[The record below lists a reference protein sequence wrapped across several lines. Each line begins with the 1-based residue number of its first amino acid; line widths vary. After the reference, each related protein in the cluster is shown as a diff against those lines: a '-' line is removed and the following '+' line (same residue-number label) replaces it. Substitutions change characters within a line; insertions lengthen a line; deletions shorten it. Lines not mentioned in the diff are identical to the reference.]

1 MNREITRRT
10 VLRGLGAAI
19 ALPWLEIMATPA
31 GLSAGTTT
39 AAGWPA
45 SAQSPPVRTAFFY
58 VPNGIHMPDWIPQEA
73 EGRDFRLQPILQTI
87 ADFREKF
94 NIVSGLSLRNA
105 DALGSGPGD
114 HARSN
119 AAFLTGAHPK
129 KTNGAGIRNGVSI
142 DQLIASQLGERT
154 RMKSLELGLETSAT
168 AGDCDS
174 GYSCAYTSNL
184 SWRNDT
190 SPVPKEINPAAVFER
205 LFGSKEDL
213 ENQRMLAKKEA
224 RRKSILDFVNEEAR
238 ALNRQLGV
246 DDRRKLDEY
255 LYAIRD
261 IERRLV
267 SSEKLDQ
274 VEVDLSNF
282 TRPVGVPRQYEEHAI
297 LMMDM
302 LVLAFQ
308 TDSTRIATFSFGN
321 EGSNRAYRNLA
332 IQGGH
337 HEISH
342 HGGATEKQQMI
353 SKINQFHMQLF
364 RHFLGRLDQIEEG
377 ERTLLDNSM
386 ILYGCGIADG
396 NSHSHHNLPILLAG
410 RAGERIETGRYL
422 KCPKGTPLT
431 NLYCSMLQNLDIHVD
446 SFADSNGVVEELV

>member
-1 MNREITRRT
+1 MKREITRRT
-10 VLRGLGAAI
+10 VLRGLGAAV
-19 ALPWLEIMATPA
+19 ALPWLEIMASP
-31 GLSAGTTT
+31 SKV
-39 AAGWPA
+39 
-45 SAQSPPVRTAFFY
+45 SAQQMTVGGLAATRRPTVRTAFFY
-58 VPNGIHMPDWIPQEA
+58 VPNGIHMPEWTPQGA
-73 EGRDFRLQPILQTI
+73 GDRDFRLQPIMQPI

-94 NIVSGLSLRNA
+94 NIISGLSLRNA

-129 KTNGAGIRNGVSI
+129 KTHGAGITNGISI
-142 DQLIASQLGERT
+142 DQLIASHWGEQT
-154 RMKSLELGLETSAT
+154 KMKSLELGLEASAT

-184 SWRNDT
+184 SWRNET
-190 SPVPKEINPAAVFER
+190 SPIPKEINPAAVFER
-205 LFGSKEDL
+205 LFGSSQEF
-213 ENQRMLAKKEA
+213 ENKKMLAQREA
-224 RRKSILDFVNEEAR
+224 RRKSILDFVNEEAQ
-238 ALNRQLGV
+238 ALNRQLGA
-246 DDRRKLDEY
+246 DDRRKLEEY
-255 LYAIRD
+255 LYAVRD
-261 IERRLV
+261 IERRLLH
-267 SSEKLDQ
+267 SDKLDQ

-282 TRPVGVPRQYEEHAI
+282 TRPIGVPRQYEEHAI
-297 LMMDM
+297 LLMDM

-342 HGGATEKQQMI
+342 HGGSADKQKMI
-353 SKINQFHMQLF
+353 SKINHFHMQLF
-364 RHFLGRLDQIEEG
+364 RHFLHRLENVQEG

-396 NSHSHHNLPILLAG
+396 NSHSHHDLPILLAG
-410 RAGERIETGRYL
+410 KGGGRIAGGRYL
-422 KCPKGTPLT
+422 RCRKGTPLT
-431 NLYCSMLQNLDIHVD
+431 NLYCSMLENLDIQVD
-446 SFADSNGVVEELV
+446 SFSDSNGVIEDLV